1 MAGYRLA
8 GYILALIVLLS
19 GCDDKKGKN
28 MSESERIKLANLAFT
43 CALESDHLPPV
54 EPQADL
60 WFKQARAMQ
69 VAPGEKNFDAIA
81 GLYRRAASEDHYKAM
96 INLQN
101 LLRRGQAHP
110 VAGQSAP
117 EEVISLTEQ
126 MMKLNIP
133 AGYYLMGHYMETG
146 YGVKRDKTSALA
158 YFRKAADLGNPEA
171 QNYLGK
177 LFITEQVEDSTDPKT
192 LKVSFKKNPVFNPEI
207 GKSMLDCAANQG
219 NGGAAYYLA
228 IWLSIRNEDYTNA
241 LHYYQ
246 LGVKNGHDLSII
258 ALIAAFNAPEPNNR
272 GHYLNVKKDPERM
285 KRYTLIEKEMDQ
297 NPSARFPDID
307 KIVPLP
313 PAELPEWDGSFE
325 YKKGDTEK

>member
-28 MSESERIKLANLAFT
+28 MSEAERIKLANLAFT
-43 CALESDHLPPV
+43 CTLESDHLPPV

-81 GLYRRAASEDHYKAM
+81 GLYRRATSEGHYKAM

-101 LLRRGQAHP
+101 LLRRGLAHP

-171 QNYLGK
+171 QNYLGQ
-177 LFITEQVEDSTDPKT
+177 LFLTAQFEDSTDPKT
-192 LKVSFKKNPVFNPEI
+192 LKVHFKRNPAYNPDI
-207 GKSMLDCAANQG
+207 GKTMLDCAANQG
-219 NGGAAYYLA
+219 SGKAADWLA
-228 IWLSIRNEDYTNA
+228 GWYNLINKDYDSAIR
-241 LHYYQ
+241 YYQ
-246 LGVKNGHDLSII
+246 LGVKNGYDLSAIR
-258 ALIAAFNAPEPNNR
+258 LIDSFNGPQETDR
-272 GHYLNVKKDPERM
+272 GSYLAVSKDPERVR
-285 KRYTLIEKEMDQ
+285 RYSLIEAEIDR

-313 PAELPEWDGSFE
+313 PAELPEWDGTFE
-325 YKKGDTEK
+325 YKKGDTGK

>member
-171 QNYLGK
+171 QNYLGQ
-177 LFITEQVEDSTDPKT
+177 LFLTEQFEDYTEPKT
-192 LKVSFKKNPVFNPEI
+192 LRVHFKKNPVFSPEI
-207 GKSMLDCAANQG
+207 GTAMLDCAARQG
-219 NGGAAYYLA
+219 SGDAADWLA
-228 IWLSIRNEDYTNA
+228 GWFNILQKDYEKA
-241 LHYYQ
+241 IKYYQ
-246 LGVKNGHDLSII
+246 LGVKNGNNLS
-258 ALIAAFNAPEPNNR
+258 ALRLMYAFDDPDPKHSDA
-272 GHYLNVKKDPERM
+272 YFALNKDPERVH
-285 KRYTLIEKEMDQ
+285 RYSLIKKEINN

-313 PAELPEWDGSFE
+313 PAELPEWDGTFE
-325 YKKGDTEK
+325 YKKVVRE